1 MSRERRQQ
9 KTISTLLVSSSSSS
23 SSESII
29 MTIMMM
35 MLMILDEY
43 LHTIEMIVRVMIMKV
58 IDFSCDDDECN
69 RL

>member
-1 MSRERRQQ
+1 MSRERRRQ
-9 KTISTLLVSSSSSS
+9 KTISTLLLSSSSSS

-35 MLMILDEY
+35 LMILDEY
-43 LHTIEMIVRVMIMKV
+43 LHTMVMIVRVMIMKV